1 MTVDKKII
9 DQSLFLVVAGRI
21 DTNTA
26 PELEKELEGLDNIKE
41 IVFDVKDVGYISSAG
56 IRVIMQACKAMN
68 AIKGRVV
75 IKDIKSEVKEVL
87 EMTGVDELVTFAYK

>member
-56 IRVIMQACKAMN
+56 IRVIMQAC
-68 AIKGRVV
+68 
-75 IKDIKSEVKEVL
+75 
-87 EMTGVDELVTFAYK
+87 